1 MDKSKKQL
9 VKEALLRRATGYDAT
24 ETVDEYA
31 DCEGEIK
38 LVKRKVSTKNVPP
51 DVTAAKILM
60 EEEKDDLPAMTDE
73 QLENEKRRLLA
84 SLEKIK
90 GE

>member
-84 SLEKIK
+84 SLEKLK